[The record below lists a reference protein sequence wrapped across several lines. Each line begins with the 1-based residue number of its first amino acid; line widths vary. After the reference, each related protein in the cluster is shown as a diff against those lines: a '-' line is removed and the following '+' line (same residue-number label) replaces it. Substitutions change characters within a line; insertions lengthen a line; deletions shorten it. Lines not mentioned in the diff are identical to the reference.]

1 MDLTTSHGGHSAE
14 VRIHLLVNGLS
25 LSVGKLG
32 SDFLVLDTD
41 APVNHAP
48 SIASIVLRVD
58 ASERRWD
65 VYLPNGISADSK
77 RVALACA

>member
-1 MDLTTSHGGHSAE
+1 MQ
-14 VRIHLLVNGLS
+14 LLVNGLS
-25 LSVGKLG
+25 LPVAQLG
-32 SDFLVLDTD
+32 PDFLPLD

-65 VYLPNGISADSK
+65 VYLPNGISAESK

>member
-1 MDLTTSHGGHSAE
+1 MQ
-14 VRIHLLVNGLS
+14 LLVNGLS
-25 LSVGKLG
+25 LPVAQLG
-32 SDFLVLDTD
+32 PDYLLLD

-58 ASERRWD
+58 ASERRWN
-65 VYLPNGISADSK
+65 VYLPDGISAQSK

>member
-32 SDFLVLDTD
+32 SDFLVLD

-58 ASERRWD
+58 ASERRWN
-65 VYLPNGISADSK
+65 VYLPDGISAQSK